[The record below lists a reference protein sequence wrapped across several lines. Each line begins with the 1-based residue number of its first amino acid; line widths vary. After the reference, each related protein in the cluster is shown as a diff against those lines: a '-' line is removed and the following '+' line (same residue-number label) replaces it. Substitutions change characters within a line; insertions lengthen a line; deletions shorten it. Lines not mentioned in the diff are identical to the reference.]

1 MVAVEKDLMAP
12 VIQFKNLEDLMAIR
26 SKKTVE
32 IKANVSAQVS
42 DVQANLDAQAVNYS
56 LENGQLS
63 LQIPEQSDG
72 HHSFELI
79 LKDKYGNPIYTKTL
93 NYLVDNEKPT
103 IDLDI
108 EKDEEDEEVIQIG
121 KNGRFTLKGKVSDNV
136 SLPKNIKLYYSNLD
150 IGKGELKIIDVKE
163 DGSFEQDFFKS
174 DFPRAIMLTAVD
186 EKGNKLKDL
195 RINTSPESLDE
206 EEETEVPITVNNWL
220 IDPIRFNKESL
231 GRELDSELV
240 DFKKQEDGTYLFT
253 FEIEAETDQAH
264 SVRING
270 GEKRYFED
278 GKLTYPVTLIEEG
291 NVVDISVYN
300 EEDELTYTKKYQ
312 MLVDTENPVLQLEN
326 EVLPLERQVVDS
338 EEDED
343 EENQYAGVLLADAD
357 GHLTLT
363 GSAKDNGI
371 YWSLKINEDFVARG
385 GFWRQY
391 GNNEK
396 AFRYELHSLKDGDTV
411 KLDLS
416 DSFGNALVKKYKVR
430 LNDKE
435 VSEQVP
441 EKDLHVEQSDKDQA
455 SSIPISKSEAHVPMP
470 KEENS
475 LASQT
480 EFTEIALLTGD
491 TIEDGVEH
499 LVRLTK
505 HEEALGISDE
515 RIEVSVPHR
524 ELFERSGRGETSA
537 LAADTSGKLP
547 QTGDSLGS
555 VFISAL
561 LGLFGGAMALGNLK
575 RKE

>member
-1 MVAVEKDLMAP
+1 
-12 VIQFKNLEDLMAIR
+12 
-26 SKKTVE
+26 
-32 IKANVSAQVS
+32 
-42 DVQANLDAQAVNYS
+42 
-56 LENGQLS
+56 
-63 LQIPEQSDG
+63 
-72 HHSFELI
+72 
-79 LKDKYGNPIYTKTL
+79 
-93 NYLVDNEKPT
+93 
-103 IDLDI
+103 
-108 EKDEEDEEVIQIG
+108 
-121 KNGRFTLKGKVSDNV
+121 
-136 SLPKNIKLYYSNLD
+136 
-150 IGKGELKIIDVKE
+150 
-163 DGSFEQDFFKS
+163 
-174 DFPRAIMLTAVD
+174 MLTAVD

-231 GRELDSELV
+231 GRELDSGLV

-253 FEIEAETDQAH
+253 FEIEAETEQAH

-300 EEDELTYTKKYQ
+300 EADELTYTKKYQ

-416 DSFGNALVKKYKVR
+416 DSFGNAVVKKYKVR

-441 EKDLHVEQSDKDQA
+441 EKDLHVERSDKDQT
-455 SSIPISKSEAHVPMP
+455 
-470 KEENS
+470 
-475 LASQT
+475 LA
-480 EFTEIALLTGD
+480 F
-491 TIEDGVEH
+491 
-499 LVRLTK
+499 
-505 HEEALGISDE
+505 
-515 RIEVSVPHR
+515 
-524 ELFERSGRGETSA
+524 LF
-537 LAADTSGKLP
+537 
-547 QTGDSLGS
+547 
-555 VFISAL
+555 
-561 LGLFGGAMALGNLK
+561 
-575 RKE
+575 

>member
-1 MVAVEKDLMAP
+1 M
-12 VIQFKNLEDLMAIR
+12 
-26 SKKTVE
+26 
-32 IKANVSAQVS
+32 
-42 DVQANLDAQAVNYS
+42 
-56 LENGQLS
+56 
-63 LQIPEQSDG
+63 
-72 HHSFELI
+72 
-79 LKDKYGNPIYTKTL
+79 
-93 NYLVDNEKPT
+93 
-103 IDLDI
+103 
-108 EKDEEDEEVIQIG
+108 
-121 KNGRFTLKGKVSDNV
+121 
-136 SLPKNIKLYYSNLD
+136 
-150 IGKGELKIIDVKE
+150 
-163 DGSFEQDFFKS
+163 
-174 DFPRAIMLTAVD
+174 
-186 EKGNKLKDL
+186 
-195 RINTSPESLDE
+195 
-206 EEETEVPITVNNWL
+206 
-220 IDPIRFNKESL
+220 
-231 GRELDSELV
+231 
-240 DFKKQEDGTYLFT
+240 
-253 FEIEAETDQAH
+253 
-264 SVRING
+264 
-270 GEKRYFED
+270 
-278 GKLTYPVTLIEEG
+278 
-291 NVVDISVYN
+291 
-300 EEDELTYTKKYQ
+300 
-312 MLVDTENPVLQLEN
+312 
-326 EVLPLERQVVDS
+326 
-338 EEDED
+338 
-343 EENQYAGVLLADAD
+343 
-357 GHLTLT
+357 TLT

-441 EKDLHVEQSDKDQA
+441 EKGLHVEQSDKDQA

-470 KEENS
+470 KEDNS
-475 LASQT
+475 LAPQT
-480 EFTEIALLTGD
+480 ESTEIALLTGD

>member
-1 MVAVEKDLMAP
+1 M
-12 VIQFKNLEDLMAIR
+12 
-26 SKKTVE
+26 
-32 IKANVSAQVS
+32 
-42 DVQANLDAQAVNYS
+42 
-56 LENGQLS
+56 
-63 LQIPEQSDG
+63 
-72 HHSFELI
+72 
-79 LKDKYGNPIYTKTL
+79 
-93 NYLVDNEKPT
+93 
-103 IDLDI
+103 
-108 EKDEEDEEVIQIG
+108 
-121 KNGRFTLKGKVSDNV
+121 SDNV
-136 SLPKNIKLYYSNLD
+136 SLPKDIKLYYSNLD

-186 EKGNKLKDL
+186 EKGNKSKAL
-195 RINTSPESLDE
+195 RINTSPESLDD

-300 EEDELTYTKKYQ
+300 EADELTYTKKYQ

-416 DSFGNALVKKYKVR
+416 DSFGNAVVKKYKVR

-455 SSIPISKSEAHVPMP
+455 PSIPVPKSEAHVPMP
-470 KEENS
+470 KEDNS

-480 EFTEIALLTGD
+480 ESTEIALLTGG
-491 TIEDGVEH
+491 TREDGVEH

-524 ELFERSGRGETSA
+524 EFFERSGRGETGA

-547 QTGDSLGS
+547 QTGDSRGS

-561 LGLFGGAMALGNLK
+561 LGLFGGAMALRNLK
-575 RKE
+575 RKNSKNLGRFLGFRILKGGRRI